1 MSGRNIK
8 EKKSKKK
15 EVKEAKQKGREER
28 IILNL
33 QRIND

>member
-15 EVKEAKQKGREER
+15 EVKEAKQKGKNNIE
-28 IILNL
+28 LTMN
-33 QRIND
+33 